1 MAGVGGVKGTGSL
14 PSVVGNIPLPGTPE
28 YDVYRRQQENRYL
41 NPQFAQQV
49 AGMAKAYPNASPGVV
64 IGLAKSG
71 AIPYG
76 NTATAAATMDGQALI
91 DQQREAAKAAAAKL
105 REQNKTPKGS
115 PADFL
120 APLTRTAFMLLSTP
134 FEMLEASVRNA
145 VAGRPFSNTFDE
157 TQTGQALNQF
167 FRTGRVDVG
176 TGFLGTDVTSEV
188 GKALLAAKIAAGPKM
203 KGGVPW
209 TYSTGL
215 TQALF
220 DDPETKAARTFQAV
234 SGFVLNLA
242 ADPLTYVPGV
252 GLLKIGKEAGK
263 FGVTLRIGPKATA
276 RAAEAKKAPI
286 KAVAREAEE
295 TLPELA
301 KVRAG
306 KKAASGDLRML
317 EGDLIKLQ
325 DDYQALL
332 PELSR
337 NRDLVYQAKWDSDLL
352 DATYGDLAG
361 KRNDLFSALKS
372 ETSRSEALVGDKR
385 KAEELI
391 AFRLELNNAGRAAEV
406 QSVLDKGFDVVTQ
419 SAETL
424 VRQEQLAPGL
434 IHTVEEAALKKGA
447 RAATQGIRDGAD
459 VVVRVAAKQKP
470 RLIKWSGLIKAGDSP
485 QATRVG
491 NEIGSNLIDVGTAA
505 GIQEAKL
512 QNVLDVIDTPGATH
526 GDLVAAAQRAGVTDQ
541 LYLAYERSGIQGFSN
556 VGATR
561 GMGGG
566 GFAYFPRTVDP
577 FDAKLTDFA
586 RLQADAIASPDVR
599 DFGLQADTTRMG
611 ITQQVQGL
619 TEAAATPRLTVQ
631 QQIANLDTQ
640 ISEVEKVK
648 VLLNEEYTKANKS
661 YLDNLKMIE
670 DRIKEQKALLEKI
683 TETKGAERLALEAE
697 FGLMSVGEK
706 SLLNYQQAAKAFFGP
721 LGQNVAKM
729 VAVHFGPDDFY
740 DVWRAFNGDLTVDT
754 AKRLAAATSEKEV
767 LQILAREAGLDI
779 STGTRLGLASQSRAL
794 EFKSGIYSPN
804 SLKLHHALFEK
815 FFLDVTAKG
824 FAKVKDSP
832 LGRFAPTKNLIHLDD
847 VDELVRQMNDTLP
860 FLKASPSLQK
870 DSVKAMMSAT
880 TSTER
885 FNIFIDTI
893 KSLVKEKAPNLTE
906 EQLKLLDD
914 AARVF
919 KKEQDANRRFL
930 AQVDGN
936 TASTVE
942 HIIDGQKLKLSPLD
956 PLLDSQLANFV
967 KWPDLDAFRQI
978 SGKTRFLSRNAS
990 AQQFRAVSTDLFDS
1004 FFKQTVLVYRV
1015 SYVLRNIGDMQVR
1028 AYLGGS
1034 STLFNHPL
1042 QFIGMMLG
1050 NPAGTRSKKFL
1061 SQFSRFDKNVFGTRF
1076 DELAKEVDTASFKG
1090 SLLSDADQFAAMMTR
1105 GMGMGVG
1112 QGTMSLSQA
1121 LRTGMRFI
1129 DSTEKGFNRAWA
1141 GAILQYRESSLAR
1154 LAAGGLTG
1162 GLRQPGGVFK
1172 PWFSEAPE
1180 FIIKKQAQGFDLSRD
1195 YSRIII
1201 DFMFETKQGRLLREQ
1216 IAKVDET
1223 NRALLLSPD
1232 EAVAK
1237 KAMAAYFDTV
1247 NKGIDNL
1254 AAGRQELRDFISGKQ
1269 IRDIKGD
1276 VQKFDPKGTT
1286 AKDVWLGRI
1295 LKDYRQTTDVSSAI
1309 GQLKLPADDIRAVAS
1324 LRGQWDKGAN
1334 LFFRLS
1340 AQLEKRAALGPEFQ
1354 QQYWNG
1360 VADNFNLLSKAEA
1373 EDILKVAE
1381 RELRDI
1387 KVFGIKSGTTNPA
1400 LVRMREAV
1408 KTLDDRGLTKTDID
1422 AIGQRYAA
1430 DQVRKL
1436 YYDATRQKQ
1445 YAAQFRLVAPFIQ
1458 AWANTIGVWSK
1469 LITKDVA
1476 NTFRLQGKARTY
1488 KAANAFEFLTH
1499 PETGVIYE
1507 WTNSNWSD
1515 PSQGFIYKD
1524 PTYGDPRFVMPLAG
1538 NILGAMLGT
1547 VTGEKVPGM
1556 PVSLSIPSLNL
1567 AFSNEL
1573 LPGVGPAIQ
1582 LSLGRYIKDQN
1593 GWIADQL
1600 RDIIYPFGAPEGKV
1614 GLIETFT
1621 PAWAS
1626 RILYGLGMDSYEAK
1640 NVSTLRPLMAYL
1652 ASTGQ
1657 YGDFPLDGQ
1666 AQAQLLEDAGRVNRV
1681 LALWRGITQNLSPG
1695 SISPQILAKDKDGEF
1710 HVQALMFNDFIQM
1723 RANNPDSYELA
1734 VAKWAEKYGY
1744 NALFSLVSGTRG
1756 GITPTDEAWQFY
1768 TSNRDDANQFPNAFA
1783 LFFPGGQYSQEFAKW
1798 QEQRGQ
1804 RFRLSPAEMQMEAA
1818 RYVYTARKAKL
1829 QQDMTTA
1836 IQQGAEPKMANQ
1848 VYLTMKSAL
1857 DDEFGG
1863 QPDFRAAGVPR
1874 ETLVKEVTAA
1884 LDNPKFAE
1892 TESGK
1897 GLAKFLL
1904 YRQAALESVAQAGFK
1919 TLTGKSV
1926 ANVAEWLNQSAY
1938 QVIAEHPEFSVMYW
1952 RVFATETGNS

>member
-1 MAGVGGVKGTGSL
+1 MSELGGVKGAGKL

-28 YDVYRRQQENRYL
+28 YDAYRRQAENRYL
-41 NPQFAQQV
+41 NPAFASQV
-49 AGMAKAYPNASPGVV
+49 AGMAKAYPNASAGVV
-64 IGLAKSG
+64 LGLAKAG
-71 AIPYG
+71 ATPYG
-76 NTATAAATMDGQALI
+76 QTATAAATMDGQAFI

-105 REQNKTPKGS
+105 REQNKVAKGS

-134 FEMLEASVRNA
+134 FELLEASVRNA
-145 VAGRPFSNTFDE
+145 VAGKPFSNTFDE
-157 TQTGQALNQF
+157 TQTGQALNQLF
-167 FRTGRVDVG
+167 KTGRIDVG
-176 TGFLGTDVTSEV
+176 TGFLGTDYNSEV
-188 GKALLAAKIAAGPKM
+188 GKALLQAKIAAGPTM

-263 FGVTLRIGPKATA
+263 FGVTLRVGPKAAA

-286 KAVAREAEE
+286 KAVAQEAEE
-295 TLPELA
+295 MAPKLA
-301 KVRAG
+301 EIRATG
-306 KKAASGDLRML
+306 RAASGNLKML

-332 PELSR
+332 PEISR
-337 NRDLVYQAKWDSDLL
+337 NRDLTYAAKWESDIL
-352 DATYGDLAG
+352 DATYGELAT

-372 ETSRSEALVGDKR
+372 ETTRSEGLVGEKR

-391 AFRLELNNAGRAAEV
+391 QFRLGLNNAGRAADV
-406 QSVLDKGFDVVTQ
+406 QAVLDKGFDVVTQ

-424 VRQEQLAPGL
+424 ARQEQLAPGL
-434 IHTVEEAALKKGA
+434 IHTVEEAALKKGG
-447 RAATQGIRDGAD
+447 RTPTQGIRDGVD

-470 RLIKWSGLIKAGDSP
+470 QLIKWTGLVKAGDSP

-491 NEIGSNLIDVGTAA
+491 NEIGSNLIDIGTAA
-505 GIQEAKL
+505 GVQEAKL
-512 QNVLDVIDTPGATH
+512 QTVLDVIDTPGATH
-526 GDLVAAAQRAGVTDQ
+526 ADLVSAAQRAGIVDS
-541 LYLAYERSGIQGFSN
+541 LYLAYEKSGIQGFSN

-561 GMGGG
+561 GVGGG

-577 FDAKLTDFA
+577 FEARLRDFA
-586 RLQADAIASPDVR
+586 RLQTDAIAAPDVR
-599 DFGLQADTTRMG
+599 DFGLQAATTREA
-611 ITQQVQGL
+611 ITQQVEGM
-619 TEAAATPRLTVQ
+619 TRGAAAPRLTVQ
-631 QQIANLDTQ
+631 EQIAKLDTQ
-640 ISEVEKVK
+640 LAEVEKVK
-648 VLLNEEYTKANKS
+648 VLLNDEYSKANKA
-661 YLDNLKMIE
+661 YLDNLKMVE
-670 DRIKEQKALLEKI
+670 DRVKDQKALLEQI
-683 TETKGAERLALEAE
+683 TQTKGAERLALEAE
-697 FGLMSVGEK
+697 FGLLNIGEK
-706 SLLNYQQAAKAFFGP
+706 SIVNYQQAAKAFFGP

-729 VAVHFGPDDFY
+729 VAVHYGPEDFY
-740 DVWRAFNGDLTVDT
+740 DVWRAFNKDITVDT
-754 AKRLAAATSEKEV
+754 AKRLAAATTEV
-767 LQILAREAGLDI
+767 EVIQILAREAGLDI
-779 STGTRLGLASQSRAL
+779 STGTRLGLASEARAL
-794 EFKSGIYSPN
+794 EFKSGIFAPQ
-804 SLKLHHALFEK
+804 SLKLHHAAFEK
-815 FFLDVTAKG
+815 FFLDATAKG
-824 FAKVKDSP
+824 YKAIKDSP

-847 VDELVRQMNDTLP
+847 VDELVRQMSDTLP
-860 FLKASPSLQK
+860 FLKASPKLQK

-885 FNIFIDTI
+885 FNIFIDTL
-893 KSLVKEKAPNLTE
+893 KALVKEKAPNLTE
-906 EQLKLLDD
+906 EQLKLLED

-919 KKEQDANRRFL
+919 KKEQDANRRFM

-936 TASTVE
+936 TASGAE
-942 HIIDGQKLKLSPLD
+942 HIIDGQKLKLSSLD
-956 PLLDSQLANFV
+956 PLLDSQLSNFV
-967 KWPDLDAFRQI
+967 KWPDIDAFRQV
-978 SGKTRFLSRNAS
+978 SGKLRVLSRNAS

-1015 SYVLRNIGDMQVR
+1015 SYIIRNIGDMQVR

-1050 NPAGTRSKKFL
+1050 NPAGSRSQKFL
-1061 SQFSRFDKNVFGTRF
+1061 SQFSRFDRTALGTRF
-1076 DELAKEVDTASFKG
+1076 DELAKEVDVSGFKG
-1090 SLLSDADQFAAMMTR
+1090 ALLSDADQYAAMMTR
-1105 GMGMGVG
+1105 GIGMGVG
-1112 QGTMSLSQA
+1112 QGTMSMSQA

-1154 LAAGGLTG
+1154 LASGGLQG
-1162 GLRQPGGVFK
+1162 GLRQPGGKTK
-1172 PWFSEAPE
+1172 PWFAEADE
-1180 FIIKKQAQGFDLSRD
+1180 FVARKQAQGYDLSRD
-1195 YSRIII
+1195 YDKIIV

-1223 NRALLLSPD
+1223 NRALMLSANED
-1232 EAVAK
+1232 VAK
-1237 KAMAAYFDTV
+1237 QAMAAYFSTV
-1247 NKGIDNL
+1247 TKGIDNL
-1254 AAGRQELRDFISGKQ
+1254 SGGRQEIRDFIAGNQ
-1269 IRDIKGD
+1269 MRDIGGN
-1276 VQKFDPKGTT
+1276 VQKFDPKGIT
-1286 AKDVWLGRI
+1286 AKDVWLSRI
-1295 LKDYRQTTDVSSAI
+1295 LKDYRQTTDVSNAI
-1309 GQLKLPADDIRAVAS
+1309 GQLKLPADDLRAVAS

-1334 LFFRLS
+1334 YFFRIS
-1340 AQLEKRAALGPEFQ
+1340 AQLEKRGALGPEFQ

-1360 VADNFNLLSKAEA
+1360 IAENFNLLNKADA
-1373 EDILKVAE
+1373 EEILAIAE
-1381 RELRDI
+1381 KELRDI
-1387 KVFGIKSGTTNPA
+1387 KVLGIKAGTTNPA
-1400 LVRMREAV
+1400 LVRMREAI
-1408 KTLDDRGLTKTDID
+1408 KTLDDRGLSKTDLD
-1422 AIGQRYAA
+1422 GIGQRYAA

-1488 KAANAFEFLTH
+1488 KAANAFEYLTR
-1499 PETGVIYE
+1499 PETGVLYE

-1524 PTYGDPRFVMPLAG
+1524 PTYGDPRLVMPLAG

-1600 RDIIYPFGAPEGKV
+1600 RDIIYPFGAPEGKTGIV
-1614 GLIETFT
+1614 ETFT

-1652 ASTGQ
+1652 ASTGE
-1657 YGDFPLDGQ
+1657 YGEFPLDGQ
-1666 AQAQLLEDAGRVNRV
+1666 AQAKLLEDAGRVNRV

-1695 SISPQILAKDKDGEF
+1695 SISPQILAKDKNGEF
-1710 HVQALMFNDFIQM
+1710 HVQALMFNDFVQI

-1734 VAKWAEKYGY
+1734 VAKWADKYGY
-1744 NALFSLVSGTRG
+1744 NALAALVSGTRG
-1756 GITPTDEAWQFY
+1756 GITPTDDAWKFY
-1768 TSNRDDANQFPNAFA
+1768 TENRGDANQFPNAFA
-1783 LFFPGGQYSQEFAKW
+1783 LFFPGGQYSQEYAKW

-1804 RFRLSPAEMQMEAA
+1804 RFRLTPAEMQMEAA

-1836 IQQGAEPKMANQ
+1836 VQQGADPKMANQ

-1874 ETLVKEVTAA
+1874 ETLVKEVVAA

-1892 TESGK
+1892 TEAGK

-1904 YRQAALESVAQAGFK
+1904 YREAALESVAQAGFK

-1926 ANVAEWLNQSAY
+1926 ANVADWLNQSAY